1 MDISWLK
8 QFAQSW
14 IDRAEHGRLPH
25 AVLLAGPAGVGKR
38 AAAGWIAERHLKI
51 GPQVELPQFP
61 PATLQHA
68 DLRWISPAEDKQTI
82 SIDQIRTL
90 VSEISLTSYEGVGK
104 VAVVEPANA
113 MTVNAANSLLKT
125 LEEPPGN
132 AILILIADRVGSL
145 PATIFSRCQRI
156 ELLAPSEAEGLAWL
170 ESLRPGT
177 QWAEALKL
185 AGYAPLAALQA
196 VEQLDTHAALSRDFA
211 AVASA
216 RESAIDVAARWNR
229 LEIDFVLL
237 WLARQVQQLIISQS
251 GSPTGVFGPGMDK
264 SVLTRMDTRNLFCYL
279 DTVNRLRGQQSGSFN
294 VQLALEGLLLDL
306 ADGLSNCCPSLP
318 EDGMRFMRAKR

>member
-237 WLARQVQQLIISQS
+237 WLARQVQRLIISQS

>member
-1 MDISWLK
+1 MDIRWLK

-185 AGYAPLAALQA
+185 AGYAPQ
-196 VEQLDTHAALSRDFA
+196 
-211 AVASA
+211 
-216 RESAIDVAARWNR
+216 I
-229 LEIDFVLL
+229 
-237 WLARQVQQLIISQS
+237 
-251 GSPTGVFGPGMDK
+251 G
-264 SVLTRMDTRNLFCYL
+264 
-279 DTVNRLRGQQSGSFN
+279 
-294 VQLALEGLLLDL
+294 
-306 ADGLSNCCPSLP
+306 
-318 EDGMRFMRAKR
+318 RAHV

>member
-82 SIDQIRTL
+82 SIDQVRTL

>member
-90 VSEISLTSYEGVGK
+90 VAETSLTSYEGVGK

>member
-1 MDISWLK
+1 MDIRWLK

>member
-1 MDISWLK
+1 MDISWHK
-8 QFAQSW
+8 QFARSW
-14 IDRAEHGRLPH
+14 IDRAEQGRLPH

-38 AAAGWIAERHLKI
+38 AAAGWIAARHLKI

-61 PATLQHA
+61 PVTLQHA

-90 VSEISLTSYEGVGK
+90 VAETSLTSYEGVGK
-104 VAVVEPANA
+104 VAVVEPANT

-125 LEEPPGN
+125 LEEPPGD
-132 AILILIADRVGSL
+132 AILILIADRVGNL

-156 ELLAPSEAEGLAWL
+156 ELLAPSETEGLAWL
-170 ESLRPGT
+170 ESLRPGA

-237 WLARQVQQLIISQS
+237 WLARQIQQLIMSQS
-251 GSPTGVFGPGMDK
+251 GSPTGVFGQGMDK